1 MKYIFAIDADTEKS
15 GYAILDSQERRLI
28 EVGKM
33 EFFPL
38 LSRMHLYRENTL
50 FVVERNWDTTK
61 NFHYAQNVAVASRI
75 ANNTGRNQQTAIL
88 LAEYCKSRRLTYYLQ
103 KPLCRVWQKG
113 KISAEELKRTFD
125 GYDIPTRTNQDERDA
140 ILLAI
145 NAERA
150 NRELF
155 TNQEKTRV

>member
-1 MKYIFAIDADTEKS
+1 MKYIFAIDADTDKS
-15 GYAILDSQERRLI
+15 GFAILDTELRKLHQ
-28 EVGKM
+28 VGKM

-38 LSRMHLYRENTL
+38 LELMHQYRGETL
-50 FVVERNWDTTK
+50 FVIEKNWETTK
-61 NFHYAQNVAVASRI
+61 NFHYAKNVAIASRI
-75 ANNTGRNQQTAIL
+75 ANNTGRNQQTARL
-88 LAEYCKSRRLTYYLQ
+88 LAEYAENRKLNYYLQ
-103 KPLCRVWQKG
+103 KPLCRVWKQG

-150 NRELF
+150 NKELF
-155 TNQEKTRV
+155 TNQKK

>member
-1 MKYIFAIDADTEKS
+1 MKFIFAIDADTDKS
-15 GYAILDSQERRLI
+15 GFAILDTIERRLH
-28 EVGKM
+28 EVGKLD
-33 EFFPL
+33 FFSL

-50 FVVERNWDTTK
+50 FVIEKNWETTK
-61 NFHYAQNVAVASRI
+61 NFHYAQSVAVATKI

-113 KISAEELKRTFD
+113 KISAEELKKCFD

-150 NRELF
+150 NKELF
-155 TNQEKTRV
+155 KQ